1 MRWAAASAAR
11 ANSTTVAA
19 STATRSQS
27 SCSHSPTSATT
38 VLLQL
43 AVADQL
49 GVPVIDLHCLAL
61 VQAGTAT
68 TPSQIAE
75 RLGMTTGA
83 VTKMLDRMGAERLVD
98 RVPNPDDRRGVL
110 VRPRADRVEELAQ
123 LYRPMAEYLEREIA
137 GGTEDQLAFLAEFV
151 RRSRE
156 AALDE
161 AARLRREGRRH
172 ATRRARPRPAESG

>member
-1 MRWAAASAAR
+1 VPRLRPELAAELAAEIPLLVN
-11 ANSTTVAA
+11 A
-19 STATRSQS
+19 
-27 SCSHSPTSATT
+27 T

-49 GVPVIDLHCLAL
+49 GVPVVDLHCLAL

-68 TPSQIAE
+68 TPTQIAE

-83 VTKMLDRMGAERLVD
+83 VTKMLDRMQAERLVN

-110 VRPRADRVEELAQ
+110 VEARSDRAEELAR
-123 LYRPMAEYLEREIA
+123 LYRPMAEHLGEQVAGWTDNQLE
-137 GGTEDQLAFLAEFV
+137 FLSDFA

-156 AALDE
+156 AALAE
-161 AARLRREGRRH
+161 ATRLRREGRRH
-172 ATRRARPRPAESG
+172 ATRRPQPVPDDPVAPAPG

>member
-1 MRWAAASAAR
+1 
-11 ANSTTVAA
+11 VAA
-19 STATRSQS
+19 GLAAEI
-27 SCSHSPTSATT
+27 PLFVNAT

-83 VTKMLDRMGAERLVD
+83 VTKMLDRMQAERLVE

-110 VRPRADRVEELAQ
+110 VRPRTDRVDELAG
-123 LYRPMAEYLEREIA
+123 LYRPMAAHLDREIA
-137 GGTEDQLAFLAEFV
+137 GGTDDQVAFLAGFV
-151 RRSRE
+151 HRSRE
-156 AALDE
+156 AAQDE

-172 ATRRARPRPAESG
+172 ATRRTRPDPPEHASPPAAAP